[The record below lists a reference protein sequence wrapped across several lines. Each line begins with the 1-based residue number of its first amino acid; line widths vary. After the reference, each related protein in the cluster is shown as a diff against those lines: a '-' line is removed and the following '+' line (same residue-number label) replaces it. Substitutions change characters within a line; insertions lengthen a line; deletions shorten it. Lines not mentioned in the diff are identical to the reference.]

1 MSNTEPTGAVPAP
14 ATSALPA
21 VRQVTFAD
29 LSTALSKGIA
39 DFKAAP
45 QFGLFFGAVYAV
57 GGLILFSAV
66 MFLGL
71 QWLAYPLVIGFA
83 LIGPFVA
90 TGLYEVSRLREQ
102 GRELSWNAI
111 LTVVW
116 NQRRRELGWM
126 AFVMLFIFWIWM
138 YQART
143 LFAVFFGF
151 SGFATMGGFLSAVFT
166 TWNGWTFLLVGHI
179 VGAII
184 SMVLFTLTVVSI
196 PLLLDRNA
204 DFVTA
209 MITSIRVVTS
219 SPVPMIAWGLF
230 VIVCVVLSALPG
242 FLGFLISLP
251 VFGHA
256 TWHLYRIAVAP
267 PADAQARH

>member
-1 MSNTEPTGAVPAP
+1 MSNADPTGVPPAP
-14 ATSALPA
+14 VASSLPV
-21 VRQVTFAD
+21 VRAVTFAD
-29 LSTALSKGIA
+29 LRTVLAKGVS

-45 QFGLFFGAVYAV
+45 QFGIFFGAVYAV
-57 GGLILFSAV
+57 GGLILLSAV

-102 GRELSWNAI
+102 GRELTWNRI

-126 AFVMLFIFWIWM
+126 AFVMLFVFWVWM

-151 SGFATMGGFLSAVFT
+151 EGFATFNGFISAVFT

-184 SMVLFTLTVVSI
+184 SIVLFTLTVVSC
-196 PLLLDRNA
+196 PLLLDRDA

-209 MITSIRVVTS
+209 MITSIRVVAN

-230 VIVCVVLSALPG
+230 VVLCVVLSALPG
-242 FLGFLISLP
+242 FLGLLISLP
-251 VFGHA
+251 IFGHA

-267 PADAQARH
+267 ATNAEARP

>member
-1 MSNTEPTGAVPAP
+1 MADPETAAATEIPAKTAFP
-14 ATSALPA
+14 V
-21 VRQVTFAD
+21 VRKITFAD
-29 LSTALSKGIA
+29 LADVLVKGWE
-39 DFKAAP
+39 DYKAAP
-45 QFGLFFGAVYAV
+45 QFGIFFGAVYAL
-57 GGLILFSAV
+57 GGLILVSAV
-66 MFLGL
+66 MLLGI

-90 TGLYEVSRLREQ
+90 TGLYEVSRRREA
-102 GRELSWNAI
+102 GKELSWRGI

-116 NQRRRELGWM
+116 SQRRRELGWM
-126 AFVMLFIFWIWM
+126 AFVMLFIFWVWM

-151 SGFATMGGFLSAVFT
+151 EGFATMEGFVHTVFT
-166 TWNGWTFLLVGHI
+166 TWNGWMFLLAGHV

-184 SMVLFTLTVVSI
+184 SMVLFTVTVVSC
-196 PLLLDRNA
+196 PLLLDRDA

-230 VIVCVVLSALPG
+230 VVVCVVLSALPA
-242 FLGFLISLP
+242 FLGFLITLP

-256 TWHLYRIAVAP
+256 TWHLYRVAVAP
-267 PADAQARH
+267 PAPSQA

>member
-1 MSNTEPTGAVPAP
+1 MAEPEIGTTAAVSANTTFPV
-14 ATSALPA
+14 
-21 VRQVTFAD
+21 VRKVNFSD
-29 LSTALSKGIA
+29 LSTVLAKGWA
-39 DFKAAP
+39 DYKAAP
-45 QFGLFFGAVYAV
+45 QFGIFFGAVYAL
-57 GGLILFSAV
+57 GGLILVSAV
-66 MFLGL
+66 LLLRL

-90 TGLYEVSRLREQ
+90 TGLYEVSRRREAGQ
-102 GRELSWNAI
+102 ELSWSGI

-151 SGFATMGGFLSAVFT
+151 EGFATMEGFLRAVFT
-166 TWNGWTFLLVGHI
+166 TWNGWLFLLAGHV

-184 SMVLFTLTVVSI
+184 SMVLFTLTVVSC
-196 PLLLDRNA
+196 PLLLDRDA

-209 MITSIRVVTS
+209 MITSIRVVTT

-230 VIVCVVLSALPG
+230 VVVCVVLSAIPG
-242 FLGFLISLP
+242 FLGFLITLP

-267 PADAQARH
+267 PAKP

>member
-1 MSNTEPTGAVPAP
+1 MSDPKPTATAQVPVNAG
-14 ATSALPA
+14 LPV
-21 VRQVTFAD
+21 VRRVTFAD
-29 LSTALSKGIA
+29 LEAALAKGWA
-39 DFKAAP
+39 DYRAAP
-45 QFGLFFGAVYAV
+45 QFGIFFGAVYAI
-57 GGLILFSAV
+57 GGIVLVSAV
-66 MFLGL
+66 MLLGI

-90 TGLYEVSRLREQ
+90 TGLYEVSRLREA
-102 GRELSWNAI
+102 GKELTWNGV
-111 LTVVW
+111 LTVAW

-126 AFVMLFIFWIWM
+126 AFVTLFIFWVWM

-151 SGFATMGGFLSAVFT
+151 EGFATMDGFLHAVFT
-166 TWNGWTFLLVGHI
+166 TWNGWMFLLAGHI

-184 SMVLFTLTVVSI
+184 SMVLFTVTVVSF
-196 PLLLDRNA
+196 PLLLDRDA

-209 MITSIRVVTS
+209 MITSIRVVTT
-219 SPVPMIAWGLF
+219 SPVPMISWGLF
-230 VIVCVVLSALPG
+230 VVVCVVLSAVPG

-256 TWHLYRIAVAP
+256 TWHLYRTAVAP
-267 PADAQARH
+267 PPGANA

>member
-166 TWNGWTFLLVGHI
+166 TLLGCDDSVCNSFDTFSASDTERIFLLC
-179 VGAII
+179 AL
-184 SMVLFTLTVVSI
+184 VLFFLRFWFFRRRRLSDG
-196 PLLLDRNA
+196 P
-204 DFVTA
+204 
-209 MITSIRVVTS
+209 
-219 SPVPMIAWGLF
+219 SPGR
-230 VIVCVVLSALPG
+230 LSPIL
-242 FLGFLISLP
+242 
-251 VFGHA
+251 
-256 TWHLYRIAVAP
+256 
-267 PADAQARH
+267 